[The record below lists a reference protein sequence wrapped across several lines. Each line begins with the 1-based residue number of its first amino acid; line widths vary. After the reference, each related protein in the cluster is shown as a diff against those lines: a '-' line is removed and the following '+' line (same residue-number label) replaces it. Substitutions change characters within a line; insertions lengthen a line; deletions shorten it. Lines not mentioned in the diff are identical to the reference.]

1 MKRVLERFLN
11 LGNNEKFT
19 ADSSSKLPSCQTSQL
34 FQRFKMKYFLALF
47 ITIILGPG
55 IGHFTLGRLKK
66 GAVLLGL
73 ALLCVVVMAV
83 ILALN
88 SDMNAIPQ
96 DYALMIKYV
105 KNLISQN
112 SNKMY
117 IADIP
122 LAVIWAYALL
132 DIAAEAVFEYR
143 KTRELQK

>member
-1 MKRVLERFLN
+1 
-11 LGNNEKFT
+11 
-19 ADSSSKLPSCQTSQL
+19 
-34 FQRFKMKYFLALF
+34 MKYFLALF
-47 ITIILGPG
+47 ITVILGPG
-55 IGHFTLGRLKK
+55 VGHFILGKLKK

-73 ALLCVVVMAV
+73 ALLCFIAMAV
-83 ILALN
+83 ILMLN
-88 SDMNAIPQ
+88 ADINAIPQ
-96 DYALMIKYV
+96 DYALMMQYA

-132 DIAAEAVFEYR
+132 DIVAEAVFEYR